1 MERML
6 IKHLSGSKA
15 NQVEEFSLRHHNEL
29 IFGRDTS
36 ATVKYDPDRDDLVGR
51 AHAKIA
57 RDPAD
62 PNGFLLT
69 DMNSTNG
76 TFKNKQ
82 RVTGTVK
89 LNIGD
94 TVQFGPNGPEFV
106 FDVEP
111 KPENYAK
118 ATRMV
123 ETAKAPPATR
133 MAAVVPPA
141 AAAAAAAGNASG
153 KVGKETVERMISQS
167 VSKAKTDQ
175 GRKFGVIGAVAV
187 VALIVLFAGAGLG
200 YWYLSTRGAA
210 SKDDV
215 SGLTGAD
222 KKMLGDKN
230 GEKSKD
236 VPDAADKSGPAMS
249 AVEVN
254 EKFAKSVVYIEVA
267 WRLIDT
273 SKQAQIYHQFV
284 PNNRAVLSKLLG
296 VNLGT
301 GPIDATA
308 GASVPVYVQTGN
320 TYEPLLTDT
329 KSNLTVPV
337 GGRHSGT
344 GFIVTN
350 DGFILTNRHVAATWM
365 TTYHF
370 PADTPRGVVV
380 TPDGRLASSSLVAPP
395 SDWVPANTKQE
406 GKQLQG
412 NLKGVDDTLDVT
424 LAGKE
429 NRMAATLKQ
438 VSDRHDVSLVKIDVP
453 GQLSKVELFDNY
465 DSLKK
470 GESVVILGYPAASP
484 RVYGVISS
492 KDVFNQGTQ
501 LKMIPDPTVTATN
514 IGNIIR
520 DSDDKATNKRVS
532 MMGDVIQLSTGS
544 TGAGNSG
551 GPVFDSQ
558 GRVIGIFF
566 AGDQANAITY
576 AVPIRY
582 GKEFLSGE

>member
-1 MERML
+1 MERIL

-15 NQVEEFSLRHHNEL
+15 NQVEEFALKHHNEL

-51 AHAKIA
+51 QHARLE

-69 DMNSTNG
+69 DLNSTNG
-76 TFKNKQ
+76 TFVNKNK
-82 RVTGTVK
+82 VTGTVK

-94 TVQFGPNGPEFV
+94 TVQFGPNGPEFM

-111 KPENYAK
+111 RPENFAK

-123 ETAKAPPATR
+123 DAGATGAPATR
-133 MAAVVPPA
+133 MVDTS
-141 AAAAAAAGNASG
+141 AAGAGATGGG
-153 KVGKETVERMISQS
+153 KAPGTVGKATVERMISHS
-167 VSKAKTDQ
+167 VAETKKSQ
-175 GRKFGVIGAVAV
+175 GRKYGVIGAVAGLLGLLLLV
-187 VALIVLFAGAGLG
+187 GVAAGG
-200 YWYLSTRGAA
+200 YWYFTSRESAIKDEFTGKQTDLEKKVADGKGVSA
-210 SKDDV
+210 SEIN
-215 SGLTGAD
+215 D
-222 KKMLGDKN
+222 KYGK
-230 GEKSKD
+230 
-236 VPDAADKSGPAMS
+236 A
-249 AVEVN
+249 
-254 EKFAKSVVYIEVA
+254 VVYIEVA

-273 SKQAQIYHQFV
+273 SKQAQVYHQFV
-284 PNNRAVLSKLLG
+284 PNSRETLSRLLG
-296 VNLGT
+296 VNLGK
-301 GPIDATA
+301 GPIDPTA
-308 GASVPVYVQTGN
+308 GAAVPVYIQTGN
-320 TYEPLLTDT
+320 TYEPMLTDEKT
-329 KSNLTVPV
+329 NLTVPI
-337 GGRHSGT
+337 GGRHTGT

-350 DGFILTNRHVAATWM
+350 DGFVLTNRHVAATWM
-365 TTYHF
+365 TTYRF
-370 PADTPRGVVV
+370 PAETPRGVVIN
-380 TPDGRLASSSLVAPP
+380 TSGQLASTSLVPP
-395 SDWVPANTKQE
+395 PADWVPANTKQE

-429 NRMAATLKQ
+429 NRMAAQLKQ
-438 VSDRHDVSLVKIDVP
+438 VSDRHDVALIKIDVP
-453 GQLSKVELFDNY
+453 GQLTKVELYDNY

-470 GESVVILGYPAASP
+470 GETVTILGYPAASP
-484 RVYGVISS
+484 RVYGVIAS

-501 LKMIPDPTVTATN
+501 LKVIPDPTVTNTN

-520 DSDDKATNKRVS
+520 DSDEKDANKRVS
-532 MMGDVIQLSTGS
+532 VMGDVIQLATGS

-551 GPVFDSQ
+551 GPVFDSM

-582 GKEFLSGE
+582 GKEFLAD

>member
-15 NQVEEFSLRHHNEL
+15 NQVEEFSLKHHNDL
-29 IFGRDTS
+29 TFGRDTG

-51 AHAKIA
+51 EHAKIS

-62 PNGFLLT
+62 PNSFLLT

-76 TFKNKQ
+76 TFLNKS

-94 TVQFGPNGPEFV
+94 SVQFGPGGPEFV

-118 ATRMV
+118 ATRV
-123 ETAKAPPATR
+123 IETGKPTAPATR
-133 MAAVVPPA
+133 MVETG
-141 AAAAAAAGNASG
+141 AAGITAGAGNKAAG
-153 KVGKETVERMISQS
+153 TVGKATVERMISQT
-167 VSKAKTDQ
+167 VSETKKSQ
-175 GRKFGVIGAVAV
+175 GRKFGVIGAVAGLLV
-187 VALIVLFAGAGLG
+187 LLLIVGVGVGA
-200 YWYLSTRGAA
+200 YWYIKSREAA
-210 SKDDV
+210 ITQDT
-215 SGLTGAD
+215 TGKTTELEKKIAD
-222 KKMLGDKN
+222 GKGMTASDI
-230 GEKSKD
+230 
-236 VPDAADKSGPAMS
+236 
-249 AVEVN
+249 N
-254 EKFAKSVVYIEVA
+254 EKYSKAVVYIEVA

-284 PNNRAVLSKLLG
+284 PNSREVLSKLLG
-296 VNLGT
+296 VNLGK
-301 GPIDATA
+301 GPIDPTA
-308 GASVPVYVQTGN
+308 GASLPVYVQVGDS
-320 TYEPLLTDT
+320 YEPLLTDEKT
-329 KSNLTVPV
+329 NLTVPV
-337 GGRHSGT
+337 GGRHTGT

-365 TTYHF
+365 TEYHF
-370 PADTPRGVVV
+370 PQDTPRGVVI
-380 TPDGRLASSSLVAPP
+380 TPDGRLASTSLVPP
-395 SDWVPANTKQE
+395 PTNWVPANTKQE

-412 NLKGVDDTLDVT
+412 TLKGVDDTLDVT

-429 NRMAATLKQ
+429 NRMAAQLKQ
-438 VSDRHDVSLVKIDVP
+438 VSDRHDVSLIKIDVP
-453 GQLSKVELFDNY
+453 GQLTKVDLFDNY

-470 GESVVILGYPAASP
+470 GESVTIMGYPAASP
-484 RVYGVISS
+484 PVYGVIAS
-492 KDVFNQGTQ
+492 KDVFNQEGQ
-501 LKMIPDPTVTATN
+501 LKLIPDPTVTATN

-520 DSDDKATNKRVS
+520 GSDEGDKGDKRIS
-532 MMGDVIQLSTGS
+532 KIGDVIQLATGS

-551 GPVFDSQ
+551 GPVFDIQ

-566 AGDQANAITY
+566 AGQQADAITY

-582 GKEFLSGE
+582 GKEFLAGDQ

>member
-1 MERML
+1 MERIL

-15 NQVEEFSLRHHNEL
+15 NQVEEFALKHHNEL

-51 AHAKIA
+51 QHARLE

-69 DMNSTNG
+69 DLNSTNG
-76 TFKNKQ
+76 TFVNKNK
-82 RVTGTVK
+82 VTGTVK

-94 TVQFGPNGPEFV
+94 TVQFGPNGPEFM

-111 KPENYAK
+111 RPENFAK

-123 ETAKAPPATR
+123 DAGATGAPATR
-133 MAAVVPPA
+133 MVDTS
-141 AAAAAAAGNASG
+141 AAGAGATAGG
-153 KVGKETVERMISQS
+153 KAPGTVGKATVERMISHS
-167 VSKAKTDQ
+167 VAETKKSQ
-175 GRKFGVIGAVAV
+175 GRKYGVIGAVAGLLGLLLLV
-187 VALIVLFAGAGLG
+187 GVAAGG
-200 YWYLSTRGAA
+200 YWYFTSRESAIKDEFTGKQTDLEKKVADGKGVSA
-210 SKDDV
+210 SEIN
-215 SGLTGAD
+215 D
-222 KKMLGDKN
+222 KYGK
-230 GEKSKD
+230 
-236 VPDAADKSGPAMS
+236 A
-249 AVEVN
+249 
-254 EKFAKSVVYIEVA
+254 VVYIEVA

-273 SKQAQIYHQFV
+273 SKQAQVYHQFV
-284 PNNRAVLSKLLG
+284 PNSRETLSRLLG
-296 VNLGT
+296 VNLGK
-301 GPIDATA
+301 GPIDPTA
-308 GASVPVYVQTGN
+308 GAAVPVYIQTGN
-320 TYEPLLTDT
+320 TYEPMLTDEKT
-329 KSNLTVPV
+329 NLTVPI
-337 GGRHSGT
+337 GGRHTGT

-350 DGFILTNRHVAATWM
+350 DGFVLTNRHVAATWM
-365 TTYHF
+365 TTYRF
-370 PADTPRGVVV
+370 PAETPRGVVIN
-380 TPDGRLASSSLVAPP
+380 TSGQLASTSLVPP
-395 SDWVPANTKQE
+395 PADWVPANTKQE

-429 NRMAATLKQ
+429 NRMAAQLKQ
-438 VSDRHDVSLVKIDVP
+438 VSDRHDVALIKIDVP
-453 GQLSKVELFDNY
+453 GQLTKVELYDNY

-470 GESVVILGYPAASP
+470 GETVTILGYPAASP
-484 RVYGVISS
+484 RVYGVIAS

-501 LKMIPDPTVTATN
+501 LKVIPDPTVTNTN

-520 DSDDKATNKRVS
+520 DSDEKDANKRVS
-532 MMGDVIQLSTGS
+532 VMGDVIQLATGS

-551 GPVFDSQ
+551 GPVFDSM

-582 GKEFLSGE
+582 GKEFLAD